1 MYIKPELKEKSAESV
16 TTFAAVA
23 ARSGM
28 GMCKVTYVEK

>member
-1 MYIKPELKEKSAESV
+1 MYKPPKLKV
-16 TTFAAVA
+16 IRVGLTHIVIG